1 MGLITYKE
9 TRMFIESIYALTE
22 SGADKSIFGY
32 DKIVVKD
39 RFILRTEKRDKDDSF
54 VPGDTVCVTSYFYT
68 LLCAVGRP
76 NEPLDDCV
84 MIDQDELHEEVMA
97 GYYQLTLEVEQI

>member
-1 MGLITYKE
+1 
-9 TRMFIESIYALTE
+9 MFIGSHYALTE

-39 RFILRTEKRDKDDSF
+39 RFVSRLEKRDKDDSF

-68 LLCAVGRP
+68 LLCAVGRLD
-76 NEPLDDCV
+76 EPLEDCV
-84 MIDQDELHEEVMA
+84 VIDQDELHEEVMA
-97 GYYQLTLEVEQI
+97 GYYQLTNVGR

>member
-1 MGLITYKE
+1 
-9 TRMFIESIYALTE
+9 MFIGSAYALTE
-22 SGADKSIFGY
+22 SGADRSIFGY

-39 RFILRTEKRDKDDSF
+39 RFILRTEKRDKDDFF

-68 LLCAVGRP
+68 LLCAVGRIGTY
-76 NEPLDDCV
+76 EPLGDCV
-84 MIDQDELHEEVMA
+84 MIDQDELHEEVIA